1 MEPPDTPGFED
12 AFDLGAERLALALQ
26 STDLG
31 FWDFDLVNLKGS
43 FTKACAEIFGL
54 PHAVEPGQ
62 ISYAEW
68 LEAIHP
74 EDRAKAHEAT
84 TAAQDPS
91 GDGIYDIELRIRH
104 PDGSVRWAT
113 AKGKVYFTP
122 DIAIGDPKQRRAIR
136 FIGII
141 RDVTQHQLQEQMIAE
156 AGERFH
162 QAIHETPIPI
172 MVSGD
177 NGKVAELNRAWQEIT
192 GYSMAEIQTLES
204 WSQLA
209 LSEQDG
215 TLIESAIA
223 ELRKGNE
230 SKFPLK
236 VLTRIRTGDIR
247 SWLLYAA
254 LLGNPQNDKT
264 ATLLSAVDLTEREN
278 AEAER
283 DRLFLL
289 EQQARALAE
298 ASNRSKDQF
307 IATLSHE
314 LRTPLNAIVGWT
326 TLVRHSLTESQL
338 VAQGLE
344 IIERNARIQTE
355 LIADLLDLSRIV
367 SGNVRVDMV
376 PVDLVVVLSQV
387 IQSMQPA
394 ALERQLDLRSSIEG
408 DGSDIHILGDKARL
422 AQIFSNLLNNAVKF
436 TPAGGHIDVRIEKDY
451 RSVSVIVSDTGQ
463 GITSDF
469 LPHLFENYSQADHNA
484 GSQLGLGLGLAIC
497 KHLTGLHGGE
507 IYASSEGLGKGAC
520 FTVKLPLF
528 LDGSVRGSSV
538 QSEMPVFS
546 TATEELVSDNPLI
559 GVAIVAVDD
568 NADARSLLEIILRR
582 SGARFITCESGK
594 RALEVIRSF
603 HPDVVLSDILMPD
616 MDGYEF
622 LNELRARGAEQGG
635 GVPVIALTAFAS
647 ESDIVRIRQA
657 GFQLHLSK
665 PVEPAELI
673 LAISKLIRGRRT
685 DA

>member
-1 MEPPDTPGFED
+1 MEPPDTRGFED
-12 AFDLGAERLALALQ
+12 TFDLGAERLSLALQ

-104 PDGSVRWAT
+104 PNGSVRWAT
-113 AKGKVYFTP
+113 AKGKVYFAP
-122 DIAIGDPKQRRAIR
+122 DTAIGDHKQRRAIR

-141 RDVTQHQLQEQMIAE
+141 RDVTPHQLQKQAIAE
-156 AGERFH
+156 AEKRFH
-162 QAIHETPIPI
+162 QAIYEAPIPI
-172 MVSGD
+172 MVSED
-177 NGKVAELNRAWQEIT
+177 NGKVVELNRAWQEAT

-209 LSEQDG
+209 LSEQYG
-215 TLIESAIA
+215 TLIESSIVK
-223 ELRKGNE
+223 LRESNE
-230 SKFPLK
+230 SKFPLR
-236 VLTRIRTGDIR
+236 VFTRIKNGTVR

-254 LLGNPQNDKT
+254 LLGNPQTDKT
-264 ATLLSAVDLTEREN
+264 AILLSAVDLTEREN

-289 EQQARALAE
+289 EQKARALAE
-298 ASNRSKDQF
+298 ASNTSKDQF

-326 TLVRHSLTESQL
+326 TLVRHSLTESEL

-376 PVDLVVVLSQV
+376 PVDLVIVLSQA

-394 ALERQLDLRSSIEG
+394 ALERQLDLRSSLKGG
-408 DGSDIHILGDKARL
+408 DGDIHILGDKARL
-422 AQIFSNLLNNAVKF
+422 AQIFSNLLNNAIKF
-436 TPAGGHIDVRIEKDY
+436 TPTGGRIDVRVEKEY
-451 RSVSVIVSDTGQ
+451 RFVSVTVSDTGQ
-463 GITSDF
+463 GIASDF

-484 GSQLGLGLGLAIC
+484 RSQRGLGIGLAIC
-497 KHLTGLHGGE
+497 KHLIGLHGGE
-507 IYASSEGLGKGAC
+507 IYAASEGLGKGAC

-528 LDGSVRGSSV
+528 LDASVRSSSV
-538 QSEMPVFS
+538 QSEIPVFS
-546 TATEELVSDNPLI
+546 TSTEGLVSDNRLM
-559 GVAIVAVDD
+559 GVTILAVDD
-568 NADARSLLEIILRR
+568 NADARLLLETVLKR
-582 SGARFITCESGK
+582 SGARVVTCESGK
-594 RALEVIRSF
+594 HALEAIRSF
-603 HPDVVLSDILMPD
+603 HPDLVLSDILMPD
-616 MDGYEF
+616 MDGYEL
-622 LNELRARGAEQGG
+622 LNQLRAFGAEQGG
-635 GVPVIALTAFAS
+635 IPVIALTAFAS

-657 GFQLHLSK
+657 GFRLHVSK
-665 PVEPAELI
+665 PIEPAELI
-673 LAISKLIRGRRT
+673 LAISELIRG
-685 DA
+685 AKEQ